1 MTVDSSFY
9 VPNGKQQFVNGS
21 GVPLANGKVYM
32 YIPSTTTPK
41 NTWQDPNQTTLNA
54 NPITLDS
61 NGMALIYGTGDYRQQ
76 VYDQNSNLIW
86 DTTVQSIGNSG
97 LLQAANNLSD
107 LTNPTLARQNIGAV
121 GAGGLNQIISLSSGT
136 TLTASQLGSF
146 VELTG
151 TGSFTTVLPTP
162 VTNASSLLTIWNSS
176 TAAQTISSAAGV
188 FTGSFGSNGS
198 TLSMPPNSVVQL
210 IADGTNWNVT
220 FATYMPGLRSWFQVT
235 GNQTISQTGMN
246 LFYQITGSSA
256 YTLTFAT
263 PSGNAAYFVVV
274 QNASSV
280 AQTLSTPSGVFS
292 GPLGS
297 AASTMTLPAGGCVY
311 FACDGTN
318 WCAILAG
325 GISVTPSA
333 GDYSQKN
340 VTTQYFTQNYNGGL
354 INLFR
359 NGTFDVWKRSGTS
372 VTATTT
378 GNFSAD
384 GWKVITTGASIVAS
398 RTANN
403 RSGAR
408 TLYAQLV
415 TGATSVTDVS
425 IFQNIESYI
434 AAAMAGRT
442 VTVQFQVYNNTG
454 SAIVPKISAG
464 YASAT
469 DNFTT
474 VTSDLAATNL
484 QSCANGAW
492 TQVSYTWTVST
503 SATNGYQI
511 YLDLGNNFS
520 TGAKTAAIA
529 EADIRVTPGVSTG
542 LNGSPPIPEM
552 RSIMFEMAFNARY
565 FQSSYD
571 NGVSPTTNTG
581 VGLMQLQW
589 SSTTSSPYFP
599 VMFATQMR
607 ADPTVTIYANDGTTG
622 SISSNAGDLTASV
635 QHNGMTGFTGGTSS
649 GTAVIWIAFHYSAT
663 AEL

>member
-256 YTLTFAT
+256 YTLTPAPAALQPRRCRTAAAHSSRLLASSLTSFAESSVLT
-263 PSGNAAYFVVV
+263 RYTHCPRSLRLRFDFKSQRWQRENSFVVV
-274 QNASSV
+274 
-280 AQTLSTPSGVFS
+280 FFR
-292 GPLGS
+292 
-297 AASTMTLPAGGCVY
+297 
-311 FACDGTN
+311 FALQEDC
-318 WCAILAG
+318 
-325 GISVTPSA
+325 
-333 GDYSQKN
+333 
-340 VTTQYFTQNYNGGL
+340 
-354 INLFR
+354 
-359 NGTFDVWKRSGTS
+359 
-372 VTATTT
+372 
-378 GNFSAD
+378 
-384 GWKVITTGASIVAS
+384 
-398 RTANN
+398 
-403 RSGAR
+403 
-408 TLYAQLV
+408 
-415 TGATSVTDVS
+415 
-425 IFQNIESYI
+425 
-434 AAAMAGRT
+434 
-442 VTVQFQVYNNTG
+442 TG
-454 SAIVPKISAG
+454 SHGSIGRS
-464 YASAT
+464 
-469 DNFTT
+469 
-474 VTSDLAATNL
+474 SDRDS
-484 QSCANGAW
+484 QFIGC
-492 TQVSYTWTVST
+492 
-503 SATNGYQI
+503 QI
-511 YLDLGNNFS
+511 S
-520 TGAKTAAIA
+520 TGHLHS
-529 EADIRVTPGVSTG
+529 R
-542 LNGSPPIPEM
+542 
-552 RSIMFEMAFNARY
+552 R
-565 FQSSYD
+565 
-571 NGVSPTTNTG
+571 
-581 VGLMQLQW
+581 
-589 SSTTSSPYFP
+589 
-599 VMFATQMR
+599 
-607 ADPTVTIYANDGTTG
+607 
-622 SISSNAGDLTASV
+622 
-635 QHNGMTGFTGGTSS
+635 
-649 GTAVIWIAFHYSAT
+649 
-663 AEL
+663 